1 MAVRDVVP
9 APERLVLDGMGERVA
24 QVELPAFAGLERVA
38 RDDGGLHA
46 GGGERELLELGRG
59 AAFGQPAHRAAV
71 VVVFVLD
78 DKGLQQLRRPG
89 QEIAA
94 RQRAQR
100 IGAHERED
108 RLDDHA
114 QHVLIVVEIHPRL
127 AAYGRIDLGEQGGR
141 DIGIPHAALVDG
153 RGEPREV
160 GRNPAADRE
169 HQRLPGRPR
178 LQQRTLD
185 EQDRVHGLVLFGR
198 LEGDAPPHAGH
209 GLDHLGRHLRRVRIV
224 NDEHFRLFR
233 HQRGDLPQ
241 PFAADHP
248 AGRLPIDGN
257 DILLLHKITKILEKF
272 GNSPFLRYICNPS
285 LPETIPARMA
295 ELVDA
300 LDSKS
305 SVP

>member
-1 MAVRDVVP
+1 M
-9 APERLVLDGMGERVA
+9 
-24 QVELPAFAGLERVA
+24 
-38 RDDGGLHA
+38 
-46 GGGERELLELGRG
+46 
-59 AAFGQPAHRAAV
+59 
-71 VVVFVLD
+71 VVFVLD

-100 IGAHERED
+100 IGAHEGKH

-114 QHVLIVVEIHPRL
+114 QHILIVVEIHPRL

-153 RGEPREV
+153 RGETREV
-160 GRNPAADRE
+160 RRDPAADGE

-185 EQDRVHGLVLFGR
+185 EQDRVHGLVLLGR

-209 GLDHLGRHLRRVRIV
+209 GLDHLGRHLRRVRVV

-248 AGRLPIDGN
+248 AGRLPIDSN
-257 DILLLHKITKILEKF
+257 DILLLHKNTKILEKF

-285 LPETIPARMA
+285 HLRPSPCPDGGIGRRAGLKIQCPLKTCGFEPRSGHAKRPLVAVFFGAQMGPSTPRRFAAAPEGATGGRPPDPLPSPFSRCGHLSAADVFIT
-295 ELVDA
+295 
-300 LDSKS
+300 S
-305 SVP
+305 